1 MSIHDNNPEN
11 VWEFGVGENT
21 MDALD
26 PSTADGYRIVYDREV
41 PIQIRHQSMLS
52 VDGRGE
58 SPTAGLS
65 INTSNNNA
73 TINQTTNG
81 TFEAIKCKVLLLGSD
96 DAPSAVR
103 VELSSESD
111 LFFQYMHV
119 ASVEEFQVI
128 RQKQRLQVDF
138 SDYSTILVYPTLTPF
153 HIFSLSFDTSSF

>member
-1 MSIHDNNPEN
+1 
-11 VWEFGVGENT
+11 

-26 PSTADGYRIVYDREV
+26 PSIADGYRIVYDREV
-41 PIQIRHQSMLS
+41 PIQIRHSLS
-52 VDGRGE
+52 ADGRGE
-58 SPTAGLS
+58 APQGLS
-65 INTSNNNA
+65 INTSTNTA
-73 TINQTTNG
+73 NQTAAG

-128 RQKQRLQVDF
+128 REKQRLQVDF
-138 SDYSTILVYPTLTPF
+138 SDYSNILVSSPFLPPLRHRPSHPLT
-153 HIFSLSFDTSSF
+153 HSSDIKHRYGC